1 MQELYIIRKTS
12 SYKPWR
18 YSSTIYTTNGS
29 LFHFLNE
36 SETTWLPD
44 IEWSAYTVYDEDDE
58 DFVFNLL
65 EKGSVEP
72 VYPFIVLGET
82 EIYEE

>member
-1 MQELYIIRKTS
+1 MQELYIIRKTA

-18 YSSTIYTTNGS
+18 YSSTIYTTNGG

-36 SETTWLPD
+36 NETTWLPD
-44 IEWSAYTVYDEDDE
+44 IDWSTYTVYDEDDE
-58 DFVFNLL
+58 DFVFHLL

-82 EIYEE
+82 EVYEE